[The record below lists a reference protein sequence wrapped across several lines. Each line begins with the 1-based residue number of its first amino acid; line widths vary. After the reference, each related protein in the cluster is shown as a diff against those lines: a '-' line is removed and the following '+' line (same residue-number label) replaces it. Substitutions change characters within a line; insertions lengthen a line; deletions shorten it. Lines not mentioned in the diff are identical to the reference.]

1 MHKPDFLDRF
11 DRLVAFDAETTGKRT
26 PDADF
31 IRRQPFAWK
40 PPGIIIEVGFVEMLR
55 DGTGWRKGETWC
67 SLVNPDGPI
76 DPAAIK
82 IHKIRPADLKAAPR
96 FPAILPTVRDVIGD
110 SPIVA
115 HAYENERDFLD
126 YEFARAKVI
135 EWGDSAYGEERYICT
150 QILYE
155 QIFPGATK
163 SLTSMCDRL
172 ALDASERD
180 DRHGALLD
188 ADMTADA
195 LILLEHLLKHGESA
209 APRSWTSA

>member
-1 MHKPDFLDRF
+1 VRN
-11 DRLVAFDAETTGKRT
+11 
-26 PDADF
+26 F
-31 IRRQPFAWK
+31 I
-40 PPGIIIEVGFVEMLR
+40 
-55 DGTGWRKGETWC
+55 GE
-67 SLVNPDGPI
+67 
-76 DPAAIK
+76 
-82 IHKIRPADLKAAPR
+82 
-96 FPAILPTVRDVIGD
+96 

-126 YEFARAKVI
+126 YEFPRAKVI

-155 QIFPGATK
+155 QTFPGATK
-163 SLTSMCDRL
+163 SLTAMCDRL

-195 LILLEHLLKHGESA
+195 LILLERLLKDGGSA
-209 APRSWTSA
+209 TPRSWTSA

>member
-1 MHKPDFLDRF
+1 MYKPDFLDRF
-11 DRLVAFDAETTGKRT
+11 ERLVAFDAETTGKRT

-96 FPAILPTVRDVIGD
+96 FPAILPTVRDFIGD
-110 SPIVA
+110 SPIIA

-126 YEFARAKVI
+126 YELARAKVI

-163 SLTSMCDRL
+163 SLTAMCDRL

-195 LILLEHLLKHGESA
+195 LLLLQRLLKHGESA
-209 APRSWTSA
+209 VPRSWTSA

>member
-55 DGTGWRKGETWC
+55 DGTEWRKGETWC

-82 IHKIRPADLKAAPR
+82 IHKIRPADLKTAPR
-96 FPAILPTVRDVIGD
+96 FPAILPTVRDFIGD

-155 QIFPGATK
+155 QTFPGATK
-163 SLTSMCDRL
+163 SLTAMCDRL

-195 LILLEHLLKHGESA
+195 LILLERILKHGESA
-209 APRSWTSA
+209 TPRSWTSA

>member
-1 MHKPDFLDRF
+1 
-11 DRLVAFDAETTGKRT
+11 
-26 PDADF
+26 
-31 IRRQPFAWK
+31 
-40 PPGIIIEVGFVEMLR
+40 MLR

-96 FPAILPTVRDVIGD
+96 FPAILPTVRDFIGD

-163 SLTSMCDRL
+163 SLTAMCDRL
-172 ALDASERD
+172 ALDGSGRD

>member
-1 MHKPDFLDRF
+1 MRKPDFLDRF
-11 DRLVAFDAETTGKRT
+11 ERLVAFDAETTGKRT
-26 PDADF
+26 LDADS

-96 FPAILPTVRDVIGD
+96 FPAILPTVRDFVGG

-115 HAYENERDFLD
+115 HAYENERDFLN

-195 LILLEHLLKHGESA
+195 LILLEHLLKHGKSA

>member
-55 DGTGWRKGETWC
+55 DGLGWRKGETWC

-76 DPAAIK
+76 DPAAVK
-82 IHKIRPADLKAAPR
+82 IHKIRPSDLKAAPR
-96 FPAILPTVRDVIGD
+96 FPAILPTMHDFIGD

-155 QIFPGATK
+155 QTFPGATK
-163 SLTSMCDRL
+163 SLTAMQGRAQRAEAMSQ
-172 ALDASERD
+172 
-180 DRHGALLD
+180 
-188 ADMTADA
+188 
-195 LILLEHLLKHGESA
+195 
-209 APRSWTSA
+209 PY